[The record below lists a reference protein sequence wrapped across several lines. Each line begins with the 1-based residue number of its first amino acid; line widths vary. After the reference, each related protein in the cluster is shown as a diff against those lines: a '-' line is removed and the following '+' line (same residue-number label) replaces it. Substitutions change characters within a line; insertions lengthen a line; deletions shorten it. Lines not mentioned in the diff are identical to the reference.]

1 VNDDIG
7 IEYGELAAKVV
18 RILIE
23 NRRNDVTAFVLV
35 RQYGCQ
41 GFCSRQTS
49 VGYRQASARLA
60 SQTTGYP
67 RAKVPCRPKNNNVW
81 HDFYPWVR
89 KGRQVK
95 KDRQNT

>member
-18 RILIE
+18 RSLIE
-23 NRRNDVTAFVLV
+23 NRRNNVTADVLAC
-35 RQYGCQ
+35 QHCCQ
-41 GFCSRQTS
+41 GFGSLQTS
-49 VGYRQASARLA
+49 AGYRQARARLA

-81 HDFYPWVR
+81 HYFYPWVC
-89 KGRQVK
+89 KVRQIK
-95 KDRQNT
+95 KVRQNT